1 MNRFMRKRK
10 LYFTQITAVIAACL
24 IVIIGGR
31 ILTGNRFEMSIPY
44 GFDQDVM
51 QSEDIQ
57 ITWEDGREIPV
68 EEVSVRNENETL
80 IVLSPEK
87 PGDYIM
93 HVRNNDG
100 REVFYDE
107 LHVSGMLTTY
117 SMQTR
122 NFTGDNAVI
131 AGIDAETGSIEVGKA
146 ADMIV
151 VQDNPLD
158 DLSVLRNVSMVI
170 ARGNIIRD
178 PKVKR
183 MRSVDELLDR
193 YM

>member
-10 LYFTQITAVIAACL
+10 LYFTQVTAVIAACL

-44 GFDQDVM
+44 GFDQAVM

-57 ITWEDGREIPV
+57 IIWEDGREIPV
-68 EEVSVRNENETL
+68 EEISVRNENETL

-93 HVRNNDG
+93 HVKNNDG
-100 REVFYDE
+100 RELFYDE

-117 SMQTR
+117 SM
-122 NFTGDNAVI
+122 
-131 AGIDAETGSIEVGKA
+131 
-146 ADMIV
+146 
-151 VQDNPLD
+151 
-158 DLSVLRNVSMVI
+158 
-170 ARGNIIRD
+170 
-178 PKVKR
+178 
-183 MRSVDELLDR
+183 
-193 YM
+193 